1 MFQICVLF
9 FPHPFR
15 IASNNYTY
23 SKMTPTMKEGEM
35 QLKITRAL
43 RSSAMRN
50 RNCMSLPK
58 SEGVILEYV

>member
-1 MFQICVLF
+1 
-9 FPHPFR
+9 
-15 IASNNYTY
+15 
-23 SKMTPTMKEGEM
+23 MTPTMKEGEM

-58 SEGVILEYV
+58 SEGVIPTHPRLIFSTDDLLT